1 MDNIFHYIDKNL
13 YSPSTVRAI
22 FSLELVCGFVRL
34 VSGYVD
40 TDRREFVYSKC
51 RKRLKVLFQK
61 LPSWLN
67 AN

>member
-13 YSPSTVRAI
+13 YSPPTVRAV

-40 TDRREFVYSKC
+40 TDRRGRSFIQSIE
-51 RKRLKVLFQK
+51 RD
-61 LPSWLN
+61 
-67 AN
+67 